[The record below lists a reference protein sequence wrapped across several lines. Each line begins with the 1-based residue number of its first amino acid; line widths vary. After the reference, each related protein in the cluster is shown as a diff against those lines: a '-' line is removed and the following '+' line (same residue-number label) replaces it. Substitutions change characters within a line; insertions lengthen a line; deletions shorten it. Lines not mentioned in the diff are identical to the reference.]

1 MDLFES
7 EYKSIFKRLDI
18 DRDGRVSFREFKNIF
33 SLGSVIPPIHTL
45 TSNLNKS
52 LNSTRREILNASNN
66 FGSSLRLSP
75 SKISAKQTYL
85 SPLREK
91 NNSNLNLSRSYNRD
105 VSRTYHNDFY
115 NNSLRTT
122 IQNKFNTYEEDLFL
136 SYIKDTLINERELER
151 VKCDLTLKADFNL
164 SDLYKIFE
172 VNKLGYLTA
181 SDLKN
186 GMSLFNVFATIDEVN
201 LLIKR
206 YDGSNTIRYNY

>member
-1 MDLFES
+1 M
-7 EYKSIFKRLDI
+7 
-18 DRDGRVSFREFKNIF
+18 
-33 SLGSVIPPIHTL
+33 
-45 TSNLNKS
+45 
-52 LNSTRREILNASNN
+52 
-66 FGSSLRLSP
+66 
-75 SKISAKQTYL
+75 
-85 SPLREK
+85 
-91 NNSNLNLSRSYNRD
+91 
-105 VSRTYHNDFY
+105 
-115 NNSLRTT
+115 
-122 IQNKFNTYEEDLFL
+122 